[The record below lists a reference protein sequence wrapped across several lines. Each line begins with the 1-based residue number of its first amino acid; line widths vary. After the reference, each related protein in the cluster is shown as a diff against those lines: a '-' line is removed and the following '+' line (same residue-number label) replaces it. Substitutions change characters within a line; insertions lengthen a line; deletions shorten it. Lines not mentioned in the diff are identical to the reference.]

1 MENPDAGERTM
12 TAPPGRPLSASATP
26 SHFIP
31 LIRAI
36 MENDHIKHSEL
47 AKRTGF
53 TESKVSRILAT
64 RSSIDSTA
72 LHIIFDAL
80 KIDLLRALLAVGRF
94 GNWRHYFDPDL
105 QIIADLVD
113 VLPASLSKARS
124 GNIRSNISLSGTIVL
139 ADRLSQM
146 VATNDREIERRQQE
160 CPIAGL

>member
-1 MENPDAGERTM
+1 MENPDANEIKM
-12 TAPPGRPLSASATP
+12 TAPPSRPLSSFAIP

-124 GNIRSNISLSGTIVL
+124 GSIRSEITLRGTMVL

-146 VATNDREIERRQQE
+146 IANNDREIERRQLE
-160 CPIAGL
+160 CPIAEL